1 MKIHTTLHSLCGN
14 WNWKTED
21 KECSAEKGQG
31 YTRSTRVVA
40 KRDTAMETNNKF
52 YFLPVR
58 LCFINVYNV

>member
-40 KRDTAMETNNKF
+40 KRDTAMTGN
-52 YFLPVR
+52 
-58 LCFINVYNV
+58 